1 MDKKRHRLLERQ
13 IKKIFLP
20 EDLEH
25 KKLNEFIDA
34 INDAYLGFEDDHN
47 QSERTLELSLNEL
60 FKANKQ
66 LNDSKLLLENTVQE
80 RTVELVKALE
90 KIKESENRFR
100 NLVQNSS
107 DIITILD
114 SNGIIKYESPSFY
127 RIFGYDEKD
136 VIGQNAFSLIHPDDV
151 EKVQL
156 KFLNLLANPGKTL
169 SVEFRY
175 KTASGSYRSLESVGN
190 NLLSNESI
198 SGIVVNSRDIEDRKK
213 AEAEIIEK
221 SQILNGILSSLPVLI
236 YKINREGKFTEAA
249 GSEKSLGIEGD
260 KLIGVDVKEHFPGIY
275 ENIPKALSG
284 EYFSFVLASS
294 MRGSVKYFENFL
306 FEDKNSKGCIVG
318 FALDITENK
327 VAEKKLKEYSSDLE
341 KINKELDQFAYVV
354 SHDLKAPLRAI
365 NNLSQWIEEDL
376 EGTLEG
382 ETAQNFELLRGR
394 VNRMES
400 LINGILEY
408 SRAGRMKFN
417 SQSVA
422 LNSFI
427 EEIIQNLAP
436 PENIK
441 ITIQQEMPTISTEKV
456 ALEQVF
462 SNLISNAIKYN
473 TSENPE
479 IKIRYKELERHFEFC
494 IEDNGPGIA
503 PEFHDK
509 IFIIFQTL
517 QSRDKI
523 ESTGVGLAIVKKI
536 VEDKNGTVW
545 VDSDKGKGT
554 RFYFTWHK

>member
-1 MDKKRHRLLERQ
+1 MEKKRHRLLERQ
-13 IKKIFLP
+13 IKKVFVQ

-25 KKLNEFIDA
+25 KKLNDFIDT
-34 INDAYLGFEDDHN
+34 INDAYLGFEDDHK

-66 LNDSKLLLENTVQE
+66 LNDSKLLLENTVQD
-80 RTVELVKALE
+80 RTQELVKALE
-90 KIKESENRFR
+90 RIKESENRFR

-114 SNGIIKYESPSFY
+114 ADGIIKYESPSFY
-127 RIFGYDEKD
+127 RIFGYSEKEI
-136 VIGQNAFSLIHPDDV
+136 IGKNAFDSIHQDDI
-151 EKVQL
+151 EKVQK
-156 KFLNLLANPGKTL
+156 KFAKLLQNPAEIV

-175 KTASGSYRSLESVGN
+175 KTSEGSYKTLEAIGN
-190 NLLSNESI
+190 NLLENESI
-198 SGIVVNSRDIEDRKK
+198 QGIVVNSRDIEDRKK

-221 SQILNGILSSLPVLI
+221 SQILNGILSNLPVLI
-236 YKINREGKFTEAA
+236 YKINKEGKFTEVAGAA
-249 GSEKSLGIEGD
+249 KSLGMD
-260 KLIGVDVKEHFPGIY
+260 DASLLGVDVKEQFPGIY
-275 ENIPKALSG
+275 ENIPKALTG
-284 EYFSFVLASS
+284 EYFSFVLTSS
-294 MRGSVKYFENFL
+294 MRGSTKYFENFL

-327 VAEKKLKEYSSDLE
+327 VAEKKLKEYSNDLE

-376 EGTLEG
+376 EGALEG
-382 ETAQNFELLRGR
+382 ETAQNFDLLRGR
-394 VNRMES
+394 VNRMEA

-417 SQSVA
+417 SQTVA
-422 LNSFI
+422 LNPFI
-427 EEIIQNLAP
+427 DEIVQNLAP
-436 PENIK
+436 AANVK
-441 ITIQQEMPTISTEKV
+441 ITIEPGMPSISTEKV

-473 TSENPE
+473 NSEAPIVN
-479 IKIRYKELERHFEFC
+479 ITFKELDRHYQFC
-494 IEDNGPGIA
+494 VEDNGPGIS

-509 IFIIFQTL
+509 IFVIFQTL

>member
-1 MDKKRHRLLERQ
+1 MEKKRHRLLERQ
-13 IKKIFLP
+13 IKKIFQP
-20 EDLEH
+20 EELEH
-25 KKLNEFIDA
+25 KKLNEFIDS
-34 INDAYLGFEDDHN
+34 INDAYLGFEDDHK

-80 RTVELVKALE
+80 RTGELVKALE
-90 KIKESENRFR
+90 RIQESEHRFR

-114 SNGIIKYESPSFY
+114 DKGVIKYESPSFY
-127 RIFGYDEKD
+127 RIFGYDEKEI
-136 VIGQNAFSLIHPDDV
+136 IGQSAFSMIHPDDV

-156 KFLNLLANPGKTL
+156 KFLNVIANPGETV

-175 KTASGSYRSLESVGN
+175 KTAEGKYRSLESVGN
-190 NLLSNESI
+190 NLLNNESI
-198 SGIVVNSRDIEDRKK
+198 QGIVVNSRDIEDRKK

-236 YKINREGKFTEAA
+236 YKINKEGKFAEIA
-249 GSEKSLGIEGD
+249 GAEKALGMD
-260 KLIGVDVKEHFPGIY
+260 DAKLIGMDVKENFPGIY

-284 EYFSFVLASS
+284 EYISFVLASS
-294 MRGSVKYFENFL
+294 MRGSVKYFENFV
-306 FEDKNSKGCIVG
+306 FEDKNTKGCVIG
-318 FALDITENK
+318 FALDITESK
-327 VAEKKLKEYSSDLE
+327 IAEKKLKEYSGDLE

-376 EGTLEG
+376 EGSLEG
-382 ETAQNFELLRGR
+382 ETQQNFELLRGR

-427 EEIIQNLAP
+427 EEIVQNLAP
-436 PENIK
+436 ADNVK
-441 ITIQQEMPTISTEKV
+441 VTIQPDMPTISTEKV

-473 TSENPE
+473 TSETPE
-479 IKIRYKELERHFEFC
+479 INITYKELDRHYEFC

-509 IFIIFQTL
+509 IFVIFQTL

>member
-1 MDKKRHRLLERQ
+1 MEKKRHRLLERQ
-13 IKKIFLP
+13 IKKVFVQ

-25 KKLNEFIDA
+25 KKLNDFIDT
-34 INDAYLGFEDDHN
+34 INDAYLGFEDDHK

-66 LNDSKLLLENTVQE
+66 LNDSKLLLENTVQD
-80 RTVELVKALE
+80 RTQELVKALE
-90 KIKESENRFR
+90 RIKESENRFR

-114 SNGIIKYESPSFY
+114 ADGIIKYESPSFY
-127 RIFGYDEKD
+127 RIFGYTEKEI
-136 VIGQNAFSLIHPDDV
+136 IGKNAFDSIHPDDI
-151 EKVQL
+151 EKVQK
-156 KFLNLLANPGKTL
+156 KFAKLLQNPTEIV

-175 KTASGSYRSLESVGN
+175 KTSEGNYKTLEAIGN
-190 NLLSNESI
+190 NLLENESI
-198 SGIVVNSRDIEDRKK
+198 QGIVVNSRDIEDRKK

-221 SQILNGILSSLPVLI
+221 SQILNGILSNLPVLI
-236 YKINREGKFTEAA
+236 YKINKEGKFTEVAGAA
-249 GSEKSLGIEGD
+249 KSLGMD
-260 KLIGVDVKEHFPGIY
+260 DASLLGVDVKEQFPGIY
-275 ENIPKALSG
+275 ENIPKALTG
-284 EYFSFVLASS
+284 EYFSFVLTSS
-294 MRGSVKYFENFL
+294 MRGSTKYFENFL

-327 VAEKKLKEYSSDLE
+327 VAEKKLKEYSNDLE

-376 EGTLEG
+376 EGALEG
-382 ETAQNFELLRGR
+382 ETAQNFDLLRGR
-394 VNRMES
+394 VNRMEA

-417 SQSVA
+417 SQTVA
-422 LNSFI
+422 LNPFI
-427 EEIIQNLAP
+427 DEIVQNLAP
-436 PENIK
+436 PANVK
-441 ITIQQEMPTISTEKV
+441 ITIEPGMPSISTEKV

-473 TSENPE
+473 NSEAPIVN
-479 IKIRYKELERHFEFC
+479 ITFKELDRHYQFC
-494 IEDNGPGIA
+494 VEDNGPGIS

-509 IFIIFQTL
+509 IFVIFQTL

>member
-13 IKKIFLP
+13 IKKVFA
-20 EDLEH
+20 EDDLQH
-25 KKLNEFIDA
+25 KKLNDFIDS
-34 INDAYLGFEDDHN
+34 INDAYLGFEDDHK

-66 LNDSKLLLENTVQE
+66 LNDSKLLLENTVQD
-80 RTVELVKALE
+80 RTQELVKALE
-90 KIKESENRFR
+90 RIKESEHRFR

-114 SNGIIKYESPSFY
+114 SDGVIKYESPSFY
-127 RIFGYDEKD
+127 RIFGYSEKEI
-136 VIGQNAFSLIHPDDV
+136 IGKNAFESIHPDDIERV
-151 EKVQL
+151 QEQFEKLVQ
-156 KFLNLLANPGKTL
+156 NPDEVV

-175 KTASGSYRSLESVGN
+175 RASTGNYKTLEAIGN
-190 NLLSNESI
+190 NLLNNESI

-236 YKINREGKFTEAA
+236 YKINKEGKFTEVVGAA
-249 GSEKSLGIEGD
+249 KALGLD
-260 KLIGVDVKEHFPGIY
+260 DSKLIGVDVKEQFPAIH

-284 EYFSFVLASS
+284 EYFSFVLTSS
-294 MRGSVKYFENFL
+294 MRGSSKYFENYL
-306 FEDKNSKGCIVG
+306 FEDKNEKGNLIG
-318 FALDITENK
+318 FALDITESK
-327 VAEKKLKEYSSDLE
+327 IAEKKLKEYSNDLE

-376 EGTLEG
+376 EGVLED
-382 ETAQNFELLRGR
+382 ETAQNFDLLRGR
-394 VNRMES
+394 VNRMEA

-417 SQSVA
+417 SQTVA
-422 LNSFI
+422 LNPFI
-427 EEIIQNLAP
+427 EEIVEAVGPHANV
-436 PENIK
+436 K
-441 ITIQQEMPTISTEKV
+441 ITIQPGMPSISTEKV
-456 ALEQVF
+456 ALEQIF

-473 TSENPE
+473 NSPE
-479 IKIRYKELERHFEFC
+479 PAINITFKELTKYYEFC
-494 IEDNGPGIA
+494 VEDNGPGIA

-509 IFIIFQTL
+509 IFVIFQTL

-536 VEDKNGTVW
+536 VEEKNGTVW